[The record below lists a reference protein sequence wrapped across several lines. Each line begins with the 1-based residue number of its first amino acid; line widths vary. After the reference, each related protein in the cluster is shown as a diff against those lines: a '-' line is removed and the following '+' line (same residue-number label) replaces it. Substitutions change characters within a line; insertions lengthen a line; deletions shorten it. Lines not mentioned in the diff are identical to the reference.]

1 MVYTGRTFP
10 DGANLRQISKQPP
23 NPVRMEHETTTVY
36 ESLRTE
42 VADMRGELSRVL
54 EYLIAKEDKERKAK
68 EKLQAKPQMPARPM
82 VTKEEAAAILLV
94 SSRHLQRIRKRLGL
108 KWKKVGRETHYYLK
122 EIVEAIHATQCPWD
136 SAAYEKALKRVT
148 RLPQL

>member
-1 MVYTGRTFP
+1 
-10 DGANLRQISKQPP
+10 
-23 NPVRMEHETTTVY
+23 MEHEITTTY
-36 ESLRTE
+36 ESLKSE

-54 EYLIAKEDKERKAK
+54 EYLMAKEEKERKAR
-68 EKLQAKPQMPARPM
+68 EKQEAGPQMPVRPM

-94 SSRHLQRIRKRLGL
+94 SPRHLQRIRKRLGL

-136 SAAYEKALKRVT
+136 SVAYEKALKRVT
-148 RLPQL
+148 RLPRL

>member
-1 MVYTGRTFP
+1 
-10 DGANLRQISKQPP
+10 
-23 NPVRMEHETTTVY
+23 MEHEITTTY
-36 ESLRTE
+36 ESLKTE
-42 VADMRGELSRVL
+42 VAGMRGELSRVL
-54 EYLIAKEDKERKAK
+54 EYIIAKEEKERKAK
-68 EKLQAKPQMPARPM
+68 EKKEAQPPMPVRPM

-94 SSRHLQRIRKRLGL
+94 SPRHLQRIRRRLGL

-136 SAAYEKALKRVT
+136 SVAYEKALKRVT